1 MFLLDASQSIQNHR
15 FASKVL
21 EFVVAMSDHFD
32 FAGNGPDGHG
42 PSRLAV
48 TTFSRPAGGV
58 IEIPLD
64 SGFHRGQFIDSVR
77 RDVEYSGGLTFVT
90 AALHDVADHF
100 QNRSSDYAALGNDE
114 REKVIVNVLDGVF
127 TGALPNQFFG
137 GSDPTSSWGNEDAV
151 VAAVRRV
158 RAAGIIQYAIRLPAL
173 NLPSGVDPRLLIRAA
188 QIMTYDP
195 RENITNGNYYWSASS
210 DTDFDN
216 LAATV
221 ARRICQRATT
231 EGACR
236 PTTAPSPA
244 PTLSPTTVAC
254 PPGMYVARPEVQTRL
269 RMREL
274 VTTNGTSARRLN
286 ECPVCLQCRYQ
297 TCPENTQ
304 QVGSCGVGPHADED
318 PGESECN
325 DAADW
330 TFCRNM
336 VCAGH
341 CVESSAFTLLAERN
355 CQRSCGLCTGN
366 NGQTCAPP

>member
-32 FAGNGPDGHG
+32 FAGDGPDGHG

-100 QNRSSDYAALGNDE
+100 QNRSSDHAALGNDE

-158 RAAGIIQYAIRLPAL
+158 RTAGIIQYAIRLPAL
-173 NLPSGVDPRLLIRAA
+173 K
-188 QIMTYDP
+188 
-195 RENITNGNYYWSASS
+195 
-210 DTDFDN
+210 
-216 LAATV
+216 
-221 ARRICQRATT
+221 
-231 EGACR
+231 
-236 PTTAPSPA
+236 
-244 PTLSPTTVAC
+244 
-254 PPGMYVARPEVQTRL
+254 
-269 RMREL
+269 
-274 VTTNGTSARRLN
+274 
-286 ECPVCLQCRYQ
+286 
-297 TCPENTQ
+297 
-304 QVGSCGVGPHADED
+304 
-318 PGESECN
+318 
-325 DAADW
+325 
-330 TFCRNM
+330 
-336 VCAGH
+336 
-341 CVESSAFTLLAERN
+341 
-355 CQRSCGLCTGN
+355 
-366 NGQTCAPP
+366 